1 MFSNMIKIL
10 FKAIFISVIFAS
22 CTGKDSEKGMEITIS
37 GKIFNKENAVVSLQ
51 AWADTLNT
59 TIPVEL
65 NASTGDFSKK
75 LTIQEPGFYRLFLS
89 EGIFADLILFKNDIR
104 VDVDEN
110 NRITVSG
117 SPEMDLISRID
128 SLRDSFDLSPGMVA
142 LNEDFSKAVDSN
154 DEVAI
159 EQVRERYQGLLK
171 DFNNQIA
178 AQITEASPS
187 IGVIQ
192 ILSGNTLDR
201 DEYFSVYEQV
211 AEKFSGEWLD
221 YSLVREFTE
230 KVKMLKITAIGSV
243 APEINLPDP
252 TGKFVKLSDFRGK
265 YVLVDFWAK
274 WCGPCRRENP
284 NLVKAYNKFK
294 GENFE
299 VIGVSL
305 DRNKEDWMQA
315 IAEDGLSWVHVSDLK
330 YFNSVAAR
338 DYNINAIPF
347 SLLIDPNG
355 IIVAKSL
362 RGEALHRTLEKYLKP
377 GA

>member
-1 MFSNMIKIL
+1 MKKI
-10 FKAIFISVIFAS
+10 IFHALLLSLILAS
-22 CTGKDSEKGMEITIS
+22 CTGKESEKSQAIIIS

-65 NASTGDFSKK
+65 NPSTGDFSKT
-75 LTIQEPGFYRLFLS
+75 LNIQEPGYYRLFLS
-89 EGIFADLILFKNDIR
+89 EGIFADLILFKNDIK
-104 VDVDEN
+104 VDVDQN

-142 LNEDFSKAVDSN
+142 LNDDFSKAVDSK

-178 AQITEASPS
+178 AQLTDASPS

-201 DEYFSVYEQV
+201 EEYFSVYEQV
-211 AEKFSGEWLD
+211 AEKFTGEWLN

-230 KVKMLKITAIGSV
+230 KVKMLKLTAIGSE

-265 YVLVDFWAK
+265 YILVDFWAK

-347 SLLIDPNG
+347 SLLIDPQG
-355 IIVAKSL
+355 IIVAKNL
-362 RGEALHRTLEKYLKP
+362 RGEALHKTLEKYLKR
-377 GA
+377 GS